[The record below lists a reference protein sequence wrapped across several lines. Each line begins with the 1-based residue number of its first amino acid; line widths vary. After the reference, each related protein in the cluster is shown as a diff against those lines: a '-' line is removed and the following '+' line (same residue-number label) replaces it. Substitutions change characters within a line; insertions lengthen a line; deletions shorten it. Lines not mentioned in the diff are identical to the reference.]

1 MISIVLALHA
11 YVFPRNF
18 RIKMLAEYSNEHYL
32 LWISI
37 IVIKKWILIMDSNQ
51 KRVQT
56 GGVLHAFYAIER
68 DNGHRLRELVK
79 IDYARTR
86 PHFIIIIIRH
96 WLEFIIKTTKK
107 NRSRV
112 CAEHCIQCNNGSRR
126 KVRAIF
132 SVGLVDMRVIF
143 FVAVYFMDVCRS
155 LSSFFFRFIVD
166 SLLPFYWINIKLP
179 SIDSEWSS
187 PSSLPTAQ
195 SASFWAF
202 NNNHFHNS
210 RLTHNDDWHCC
221 VLINVSISFAKS
233 TEFSASEMAFDFVHQ
248 IEIVLDN
255 GQTAECSLLIWCV
268 DDPNFR

>member
-86 PHFIIIIIRH
+86 PHFIIIIIIRH

-143 FVAVYFMDVCRS
+143 FCCCLFYGC
-155 LSSFFFRFIVD
+155 
-166 SLLPFYWINIKLP
+166 LPFVEFVFF
-179 SIDSEWSS
+179 SV
-187 PSSLPTAQ
+187 
-195 SASFWAF
+195 
-202 NNNHFHNS
+202 HR
-210 RLTHNDDWHCC
+210 RL
-221 VLINVSISFAKS
+221 SFAVLLNKYQI
-233 TEFSASEMAFDFVHQ
+233 TVNWQRVVVAIVVANSAVCIILSIQ
-248 IEIVLDN
+248 
-255 GQTAECSLLIWCV
+255 
-268 DDPNFR
+268 